1 MTISTT
7 ETLAASLAKHDLS
20 TDELETVTGGATIMS
35 GVPNSMT
42 TTFQRGPAPPPLR
55 WSGGWSNPAI
65 HMEAF

>member
-7 ETLAASLAKHDLS
+7 ETLAGSLAKHELS
-20 TDELETVTGGATIMS
+20 TAELETVTGGATIMS

-55 WSGGWSNPAI
+55 WSGGWSNSVI

>member
-7 ETLAASLAKHDLS
+7 DTLAASLAKHELS
-20 TDELETVTGGATIMS
+20 TTELETVTGGATIMS

-55 WSGGWSNPAI
+55 WSGGSSSSAI
-65 HMEAF
+65 HMAAF

>member
-1 MTISTT
+1 MTFQSNDNFANR
-7 ETLAASLAKHDLS
+7 ELS
-20 TDELETVTGGATIMS
+20 IEELETIAGGATIMS